1 VTEPREVISQ
11 LLAFLGL
18 PWQDPCLSPGANAST
33 VRTFSRLQ
41 VRSAIHAGSV
51 GRWRPYAEWL
61 GALL

>member
-1 VTEPREVISQ
+1 VEE

-18 PWQDPCLSPGANAST
+18 PWQEACLSPGANSST

-51 GRWRPYAEWL
+51 GRWKPYAPWL
-61 GALL
+61 GPILQG